1 MSQIELLD
9 FPLLVRATD
18 MICRVSGILYN
29 SLTMLESCFPDQLI
43 AEDRVLLILVT
54 I

>member
-9 FPLLVRATD
+9 FPLLAGAPD

-29 SLTMLESCFPDQLI
+29 SVTMLESCFPDQLT
-43 AEDRVLLILVT
+43 AEDRLLLILVT